1 MIRVTGLQQALDE
14 LSVFKRA
21 QIPFASSWGL
31 NQLGFQLREN
41 ERTVMRETFN
51 RLSSFTLNAPLY
63 TKSTKQNLKITFFLR
78 DNAPRGNSPDRYLA
92 PQVTGGEVYVTR
104 FSRALRRLQGP
115 KGSRLLAN
123 EYVMHWANPA
133 YPPTPGRI
141 TSILASLRGYSG
153 PLKSGAAVKRA
164 ASAQGKYFFLGL
176 NTVGDSRG
184 ARDRNDVKKRGD
196 SIRAR
201 LNGYRGAGI
210 YTTKG
215 KQLELVYRI
224 IESPFRVQPKYEWN
238 EQRIGAF
245 AQERLPG
252 LILEKLKSL

>member
-41 ERTVMRETFN
+41 ERTVMGETFN

-104 FSRALRRLQGP
+104 FSRALRRLQGANQLKP
-115 KGSRLLAN
+115 N
-123 EYVMHWANPA
+123 EYIMHWANPA

-164 ASAQGKYFFLGL
+164 ASAQGKYFLLRSKSGKAE
-176 NTVGDSRG
+176 NKV
-184 ARDRNDVKKRGD
+184 APKRNMQFKG
-196 SIRAR
+196 S
-201 LNGYRGAGI
+201 GI
-210 YTTKG
+210 YTYQG
-215 KQLELVYRI
+215 KQLELVYRLLD
-224 IESPFRVQPKYEWN
+224 SPFRVQPKYEWN